1 MNTISLP
8 KTQHLVVFQEVI
20 RSGSIGSAAKELG
33 LTQPAVSK
41 IINDVEAYFGI
52 ELVVRKN
59 TGVTL
64 TQAGQVMLSWSE
76 SITREMKNMVD
87 EMNSMTSNAVVDVS
101 FGFPSLIAFTIMS
114 GMIKKFKEVF
124 PNAQVSMYEAQLSS
138 FLPAVRDGRL
148 DFAIGTLSDEMKLH
162 DLHVEPL
169 FESEFVL
176 VASKSRTRTGITT
189 LSALQN
195 EQWVLPQTNMGY
207 YSELL
212 TTLQKNGISSE
223 NIVKTDSVVTIYNLV
238 LNADFLTVIPCD
250 MTTPFGSNQFITIP
264 VEEALPVARYAAVW
278 SKNYRIKKAASI
290 LVELAKEYSS
300 YNCQRQKQLIEVD

>member
-1 MNTISLP
+1 MSTILLP

-41 IINDVEAYFGI
+41 IINDIEDYFGV

-64 TQAGQVMLSWSE
+64 TPAGQLLLSRSE
-76 SITREMKNMVD
+76 SITREMKNMVN
-87 EMNSMTSNAVVDVS
+87 EISGMSSEAVVEVS
-101 FGFPSLIAFTIMS
+101 FGFPSLIGFTFMS
-114 GMIKKFKEVF
+114 GMINKFKEVF
-124 PNAQVSMYEAQLSS
+124 PKAQVSMYEAQLSS
-138 FLPAVRDGRL
+138 FLPAIRDGRL
-148 DFAIGTLSDEMKLH
+148 DFAIGTLSAEMKLQ

-176 VASKSRTRTGITT
+176 ESLK
-189 LSALQN
+189 N

-212 TTLQKNGISSE
+212 TTLQRNGISIE

-250 MTTPFGSNQFITIP
+250 MTSPFGSNQFITIP
-264 VEEALPVARYAAVW
+264 VEETLPVAQYAAVW
-278 SKNYRIKKAASI
+278 SKNYRIKKAASV

-300 YNCQRQKQLIEVD
+300 YNGCRRRQLIEVG

>member
-1 MNTISLP
+1 MNTITLP

-124 PNAQVSMYEAQLSS
+124 PKAQVSMYEAQLSS

-176 VASKSRTRTGITT
+176 VASKSRTCTGITT
-189 LSALQN
+189 LKALKN

-300 YNCQRQKQLIEVD
+300 YNCHRRKQLIEID

>member
-1 MNTISLP
+1 MNTITLP

-300 YNCQRQKQLIEVD
+300 YNCQRRKQLIEVD

>member
-124 PNAQVSMYEAQLSS
+124 PKAQVSMYEAQLSS

-169 FESEFVL
+169 FESEFIL
-176 VASKSRTRTGITT
+176 VASKSRTRTGITS
-189 LSALQN
+189 LSALKN

-212 TTLQKNGISSE
+212 TTLQNNGISSE

-300 YNCQRQKQLIEVD
+300 YNCQRRKQLIEVD

>member
-1 MNTISLP
+1 MNTIPLP

-20 RSGSIGSAAKELG
+20 RSGSIGAAAKELG

-41 IINDVEAYFGI
+41 IINDIEAYFGT

-64 TQAGQVMLSWSE
+64 TNTGQVLLSWSE
-76 SITREMKNMVD
+76 SITREMKNMVN
-87 EMNSMTSNAVVDVS
+87 EMHSMTCNTVVDVS
-101 FGFPSLIAFTIMS
+101 FGFPSLIGFTFMS
-114 GMIKKFKEVF
+114 DMIHKFKKVF
-124 PNAQVSMYEAQLSS
+124 PKAQVSMYEAQLYS
-138 FLPAVRDGRL
+138 FLPAIRDGRL

-176 VASKSRTRTGITT
+176 VASKSRTCIGTTT
-189 LSALQN
+189 LASLQN

-212 TTLQKNGISSE
+212 TTLQRSGINSE

-264 VEEALPVARYAAVW
+264 ITEALPVARYAAIW
-278 SKNYRIKKAASI
+278 SKNYRIKNAASV
-290 LVELAKEYSS
+290 LVELAKEYSAS
-300 YNCQRQKQLIEVD
+300 GGCRKRQLIEVE